1 MEVELLQVV
10 FTPPKSSN
18 NKEEYGVPDNKKAWN
33 KAQQSGG
40 AYTFHTHDR
49 CGSCHTHDR
58 CGSCEPGP
66 FYQIAFRI
74 KDYRPYKKGDIG
86 LTLRNEQM
94 PETVS
99 NDLFYDEKSDL
110 WYQRSKYKKTKNGE
124 WKLIPEDKSGAMTA
138 ESITASGAFK
148 VYAYLKETG
157 QRLRGKEYDIPWI
170 YVLPSSVEKEDYLR
184 MLSELIPLNEDL
196 VRKKGSST
204 GIGAAA
210 RTETETGLSAEIK
223 LLRNERNKTDELTE
237 AIRRVMALPSE
248 LLGKKYVKTGI
259 HKIKRFDAKIMRDY
273 VKCGGSGKV
282 SGIEYFE
289 NHDTYENRI
298 IKYVLQK
305 IRDYVE
311 NSPIPTVLSDE
322 DIESRAS
329 DHIKR
334 IQEMGKSERIAVDK
348 ETRHLEIK
356 KSLKKENEQRK
367 DALALFE
374 SRKRLVKLLDD
385 KWFKHITDLTAVS
398 EIKPTQKFIANRYYS
413 RIYKILTTQFIDK
426 PFVSASFDINAF
438 GVVSTHYVYEYWVLL
453 KLLNKLLSLGFAFE
467 NGDELKNHFQHF
479 TKKGELKPMIIP
491 MLRKAKHHEVK
502 IEVGYRVLFKGTA
515 AEQKE
520 PDYYIRVINKKG
532 RDHWYFM
539 DAKYKNFT
547 MYKDFVWSD
556 KPGVFFAEEI
566 YKVAFQKYIS
576 CMGKIFSENPK
587 YASKEE
593 DIRGSYII
601 MAGIDDKRELAD
613 NDRLFGNRDVR
624 HRYGAILLTPTHDD
638 ELTTLLQLIF
648 EYLETD
654 NNKKHPNL
662 DWCWRCGSTD
672 VINTP
677 CKTANQKNDK
687 YYTVCPECGDFRV
700 ITNCIGGSHVIIKHD
715 RGNYHC
721 RDKEKWAFV
730 CPRCGNTL

>member
-1 MEVELLQVV
+1 M
-10 FTPPKSSN
+10 
-18 NKEEYGVPDNKKAWN
+18 
-33 KAQQSGG
+33 
-40 AYTFHTHDR
+40 
-49 CGSCHTHDR
+49 
-58 CGSCEPGP
+58 
-66 FYQIAFRI
+66 
-74 KDYRPYKKGDIG
+74 
-86 LTLRNEQM
+86 
-94 PETVS
+94 
-99 NDLFYDEKSDL
+99 
-110 WYQRSKYKKTKNGE
+110 
-124 WKLIPEDKSGAMTA
+124 
-138 ESITASGAFK
+138 
-148 VYAYLKETG
+148 
-157 QRLRGKEYDIPWI
+157 
-170 YVLPSSVEKEDYLR
+170 
-184 MLSELIPLNEDL
+184 
-196 VRKKGSST
+196 
-204 GIGAAA
+204 
-210 RTETETGLSAEIK
+210 
-223 LLRNERNKTDELTE
+223 
-237 AIRRVMALPSE
+237 
-248 LLGKKYVKTGI
+248 
-259 HKIKRFDAKIMRDY
+259 
-273 VKCGGSGKV
+273 
-282 SGIEYFE
+282 
-289 NHDTYENRI
+289 
-298 IKYVLQK
+298 
-305 IRDYVE
+305 
-311 NSPIPTVLSDE
+311 
-322 DIESRAS
+322 
-329 DHIKR
+329 
-334 IQEMGKSERIAVDK
+334 
-348 ETRHLEIK
+348 
-356 KSLKKENEQRK
+356 
-367 DALALFE
+367 
-374 SRKRLVKLLDD
+374 
-385 KWFKHITDLTAVS
+385 
-398 EIKPTQKFIANRYYS
+398 
-413 RIYKILTTQFIDK
+413 
-426 PFVSASFDINAF
+426 
-438 GVVSTHYVYEYWVLL
+438 LL

-515 AEQKE
+515 VEQKE

-576 CMGKIFSENPK
+576 GMGKIFSENPK

-601 MAGIDDKRELAD
+601 MASIDDKANKDKADTDKKSELAD
-613 NDRLFGNRDVR
+613 EDRLFGNRFDIIERENRRLAEAGGKGIEFGSGIGPR

-721 RDKEKWAFV
+721 RDNRGNYHCRDKEKWAFV